1 MHSISSFSL
10 CDHSTHLFDHPLCQD
25 QSLLKKIA
33 NVVFHILTVCIPL
46 LIYRIVSCCSKP
58 QKEEE
63 HKHSH
68 SNSSCCSP
76 KPEPKQSQSSCCSPK
91 QEEQSGCCSAPKK
104 DQQGKKIH
112 RQMTIEEILGM
123 FPYKA
128 QRLSQEITNAGL
140 HCVGC
145 HAAVWETLEGGMLG
159 HGKSQT
165 QIDELVVRLNNLLD
179 EKVDLSSI
187 AITPRGASKFI
198 EILSEEGKQ
207 GYGMRFAEEMA
218 GCNGF
223 EYVLD
228 FSEKADKD
236 DQVFTSSGIEIHV
249 KKAMVPRL
257 LGSEIDY
264 VEGLRG
270 SGFKVSN
277 PNVQSS
283 CGCGTSHNY

>member
-1 MHSISSFSL
+1 M
-10 CDHSTHLFDHPLCQD
+10 P
-25 QSLLKKIA
+25 
-33 NVVFHILTVCIPL
+33 
-46 LIYRIVSCCSKP
+46 CCSPNKNHDEDHQAP
-58 QKEEE
+58 
-63 HKHSH
+63 
-68 SNSSCCSP
+68 SSCCSAP
-76 KPEPKQSQSSCCSPK
+76 KKQEEQSSCCSAPAKSQSSCCSSGQPK
-91 QEEQSGCCSAPKK
+91 T
-104 DQQGKKIH
+104 IT

-145 HAAVWETLEGGMLG
+145 HAAVWETLEAGMYT
-159 HGKSQT
+159 HGKT
-165 QIDELVVRLNNLLD
+165 DAQIDELTRRLNALLE
-179 EKVDLSSI
+179 EKIDATSI
-187 AITPRGASKFI
+187 AITSRAAAKFL

-207 GYGMRFAEEMA
+207 GWGMRFAEEMA

-228 FSEKADKD
+228 FSEKAEAD
-236 DQVFTSSGIEIHV
+236 DQTFESQGIEIHV

-270 SGFKVSN
+270 SGFKISN
-277 PNVQSS
+277 PNVRSA

>member
-1 MHSISSFSL
+1 M
-10 CDHSTHLFDHPLCQD
+10 
-25 QSLLKKIA
+25 
-33 NVVFHILTVCIPL
+33 
-46 LIYRIVSCCSKP
+46 SCCSPHKKHDDEP
-58 QKEEE
+58 KHSNSSCCSAPKKEERHE
-63 HKHSH
+63 HSNSSCCSSPKKEEKHEH

-76 KPEPKQSQSSCCSPK
+76 KQ
-91 QEEQSGCCSAPKK
+91 PKK
-104 DQQGKKIH
+104 IN

-145 HAAVWETLEGGMLG
+145 HAAVWETLEAGMYS
-159 HGKSQT
+159 HGKNEA
-165 QIDELVVRLNNLLD
+165 QIEELVRRLNHLL
-179 EKVDLSSI
+179 EEEVDLSNI
-187 AITPRGASKFI
+187 RITSRAAAKFL

-207 GYGMRFAEEMA
+207 GWGMRFAEEMA

-228 FSEKADKD
+228 FSEKAEED
-236 DQVFTSSGIEIHV
+236 DQVFESNGIEIHV

-270 SGFKVSN
+270 AGFKISN
-277 PNVQSS
+277 PNVRSA
-283 CGCGTSHNY
+283 CGCGSSHNY

>member
-1 MHSISSFSL
+1 M
-10 CDHSTHLFDHPLCQD
+10 
-25 QSLLKKIA
+25 
-33 NVVFHILTVCIPL
+33 
-46 LIYRIVSCCSKP
+46 SCCSKP
-58 QKEEE
+58 HKEEP
-63 HKHSH
+63 KHSH
-68 SNSSCCSP
+68 SHSGGCCSP
-76 KPEPKQSQSSCCSPK
+76 KPETKQSQSSGCCSSK
-91 QEEQSGCCSAPKK
+91 EEHPSHHHSHSDHQHGGGCCSAPSQKK
-104 DQQGKKIH
+104 QQATKID

-123 FPYKA
+123 FPHKA
-128 QRLSQEITNAGL
+128 QKLSQEITNAGL
-140 HCVGC
+140 HCIGC

-159 HGKSQT
+159 HGKTQP
-165 QIDELVVRLNNLLD
+165 QIDELVRRLNALL
-179 EKVDLSSI
+179 EEAVDVSSI
-187 AITPRGASKFI
+187 SITRRAADKFL

-207 GYGMRFAEEMA
+207 GWGMRFAEEMA

-228 FSEKADKD
+228 FSEKADKE
-236 DQVFTSSGIEIHV
+236 DQIFTSNGIEIHV

-277 PNVQSS
+277 PNVRSS

>member
-1 MHSISSFSL
+1 M
-10 CDHSTHLFDHPLCQD
+10 
-25 QSLLKKIA
+25 
-33 NVVFHILTVCIPL
+33 
-46 LIYRIVSCCSKP
+46 SCCSPHKKHQDEPENTRSSCCSSP
-58 QKEEE
+58 QPKHEEKQE
-63 HKHSH
+63 KS
-68 SNSSCCSP
+68 SCCSSPQPKREEKQENSSCCSS
-76 KPEPKQSQSSCCSPK
+76 E
-91 QEEQSGCCSAPKK
+91 KK
-104 DQQGKKIH
+104 AKKIT

-145 HAAVWETLEGGMLG
+145 HAAVWETLEAGMMT
-159 HGKSQT
+159 HGKT
-165 QIDELVVRLNNLLD
+165 DEQIDELTRRLNALL
-179 EKVDLSSI
+179 EEEVDLSSI
-187 AITPRGASKFI
+187 RITPRGASKFL
-198 EILSEEGKQ
+198 EILSDEGKQ
-207 GYGMRFAEEMA
+207 GWGMRFSEEMA

-228 FSEKADKD
+228 FSEKSDAE
-236 DQVFTSSGIEIHV
+236 DQIFESHGIEIHV

-270 SGFKVSN
+270 SGFKISN
-277 PNVQSS
+277 PNVRSS